1 MAITMMTKSK
11 AKASDQKNNNNKQ
24 PQTTMRNAKDVSRII
39 IDKRNKIIECFE
51 KVVELCHVQITRA
64 AENNFTH
71 CIFEVPEFILGY
83 PMYDINECI
92 VHVLKRLK
100 ENEYNVSYFFPK
112 IIYVMWPIE
121 ENKDDKQYK
130 ELLQILNNNSFGFS
144 SAHRNQN
151 ETTGMMK
158 YYPDINQSHQ
168 SNHLKIENPSS
179 PYLQKFQHSQH
190 PQHDIDQYFYNLSN
204 GPQNQNNS
212 RRMRQTGQKNVND
225 YKTLLQDQENN
236 HIKKVLDWD
245 TDAIANDSNNSNDSR
260 NRKKDIIDNLE
271 THTIAP
277 IEKPNDFDN
286 DKEKEKEPSIGTR
299 TKTRTKRTK
308 KEAKPLSEFKTN
320 NRFVLDLS

>member
-144 SAHRNQN
+144 SAHRMPVLRCLVTQN
-151 ETTGMMK
+151 GSSSTITTSLGR
-158 YYPDINQSHQ
+158 PIWTTR
-168 SNHLKIENPSS
+168 L
-179 PYLQKFQHSQH
+179 FW
-190 PQHDIDQYFYNLSN
+190 
-204 GPQNQNNS
+204 
-212 RRMRQTGQKNVND
+212 
-225 YKTLLQDQENN
+225 KTL
-236 HIKKVLDWD
+236 
-245 TDAIANDSNNSNDSR
+245 
-260 NRKKDIIDNLE
+260 RK
-271 THTIAP
+271 
-277 IEKPNDFDN
+277 
-286 DKEKEKEPSIGTR
+286 
-299 TKTRTKRTK
+299 
-308 KEAKPLSEFKTN
+308 
-320 NRFVLDLS
+320 